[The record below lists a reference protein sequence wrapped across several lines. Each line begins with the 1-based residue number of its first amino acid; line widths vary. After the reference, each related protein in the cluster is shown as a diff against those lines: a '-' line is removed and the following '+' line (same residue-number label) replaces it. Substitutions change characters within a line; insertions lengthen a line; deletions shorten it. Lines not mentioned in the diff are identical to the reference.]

1 MSDLSPDE
9 RPALRIW
16 ETSMAYAYTPHIET
30 ISTRDADIEATHE
43 RLEAISRV
51 LDSAFVVP
59 GTRVRVGADALLN
72 LVPGL
77 GPLVSKGIS
86 GYLIYEARR
95 LGVPTGT
102 LLRMVG
108 NVGVDFVIGA
118 IPILGWVGDVFHRA
132 NLKNMR
138 LLRAHLARE
147 RAGRGPVI
155 DMTAR

>member
-1 MSDLSPDE
+1 MTYTYSP
-9 RPALRIW
+9 RIDTYA
-16 ETSMAYAYTPHIET
+16 TS
-30 ISTRDADIEATHE
+30 DADVLATRT

-59 GTRVRVGADALLN
+59 GTRVKVGADAVLN
-72 LVPGL
+72 LLPGV
-77 GPLVSKGIS
+77 GPLVSKTLS

-108 NVGVDFVIGA
+108 NVGVDFLIGIVPVI
-118 IPILGWVGDVFHRA
+118 GWVGDVFHRA

-138 LLRAHLARE
+138 LLREHLDRE
-147 RAGRGPVI
+147 AVARGPVI
-155 DMTAR
+155 DVSTR